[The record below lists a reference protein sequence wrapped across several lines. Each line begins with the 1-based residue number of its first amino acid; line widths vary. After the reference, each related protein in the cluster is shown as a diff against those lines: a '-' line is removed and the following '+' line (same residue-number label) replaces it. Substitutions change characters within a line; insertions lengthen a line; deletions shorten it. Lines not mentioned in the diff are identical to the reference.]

1 MTKTLAQQLKEAKKE
16 LAFYRNANIELESK
30 FRVADEMLSEYDDM
44 KSKLVELEKKL
55 TSSES
60 AKESYRTSSNGHQ
73 QELNQLH
80 EVFDAL
86 PGSIP
91 KRAEESYSDRSVLTR
106 LAAWLGSTK

>member
-1 MTKTLAQQLKEAKKE
+1 MTKLAELKRTIIMLEEDNKLLSKIRDEEDAIEAE
-16 LAFYRNANIELESK
+16 RDVLRD
-30 FRVADEMLSEYDDM
+30 RV
-44 KSKLVELEKKL
+44 VELEKKL
-55 TSSES
+55 TASES
-60 AKESYRTSSNGHQ
+60 AKESYRTSSNGYN

-80 EVFDAL
+80 EVLDAL